1 MSVFLS
7 LTNLTLIYGPKTSA
21 ILCDYVI
28 PDDVINKNDVIIQKS
43 IENWTKLVFLLD
55 PPLRLHMPWS
65 LITFLPTFRYK

>member
-55 PPLRLHMPWS
+55 PPLVASFFTPRKHRPL
-65 LITFLPTFRYK
+65 